1 MDLFDRHLS
10 HVILKEEIMSLS
22 RTSIEVLSD
31 LIENRLSIMSI
42 GDQDDLREKIALKR
56 ALSELH
62 LATGMPA
69 GVLQEFSDIP
79 RRGRRRKIGS
89 AETI

>member
-1 MDLFDRHLS
+1 ML
-10 HVILKEEIMSLS
+10 LS

-56 ALSELH
+56 ALIELQKD
-62 LATGMPA
+62 GDVPA
-69 GVLQEFSDIP
+69 GVLNEFSNIP
-79 RRGRRRKIGS
+79 RRGRRRKVGS
-89 AETI
+89 AETF

>member
-1 MDLFDRHLS
+1 MTM
-10 HVILKEEIMSLS
+10 ILS

-56 ALSELH
+56 ALNELQTT
-62 LATGMPA
+62 TGMTA
-69 GVLQEFSDIP
+69 GVLQQFNDIP
-79 RRGRRRKIGS
+79 RRGRRRKVG
-89 AETI
+89 AVETA

>member
-1 MDLFDRHLS
+1 M
-10 HVILKEEIMSLS
+10 ILS

-31 LIENRLSIMSI
+31 LVENRLSIMSI

-62 LATGMPA
+62 PDDMPA
-69 GVLQEFSDIP
+69 GIMSEFSDIP
-79 RRGRRRKIGS
+79 RRGRRRKVGNM
-89 AETI
+89 ETA